1 MESIWRKT
9 TAMPSFE
16 PLCGDRRTDVLI
28 VGGGIAGLLC
38 AYHLRQAGV
47 DCLLLE
53 AERICGGVTE
63 NTTAKITS
71 QHGLCYHRIAKRYG
85 MEAAGLYLE
94 ANERAAAVYR
104 RLCVGMDCDYEERD
118 GYVYTLQDR
127 AVMARELTTLHRLG
141 YTADFIEELPLPLP
155 TAGAV
160 RFARQAQFHPLRFL
174 GELARE
180 LPVCEQTKVREL
192 MPNRAITDRGTVTAE
207 NIVIATHFPILNKH
221 GFYFMKQYQ
230 HRSYVLELDRAE
242 TYQGMYV
249 DDGER
254 GLSFRSYGKR
264 LLLGGGGHRTGKQG
278 GNWKELRSFAA
289 EHYPQSRETDH
300 WAAQD
305 CMTLD
310 GIPYIG
316 RYAKHLPNVY
326 VAAGFNKWGMTT
338 AMVAGELLRDLILGR
353 RNPYEAVFSPQST
366 VLHPQ
371 LAVNLLESARSVLTP
386 TVPRCPHMGCA
397 LKYNS
402 AEHSWDCPCHGSRF
416 GRDGELLDGPA
427 NDDLN

>member
-1 MESIWRKT
+1 
-9 TAMPSFE
+9 MPSFE